1 MADSDLD
8 LEIREIKREIIESRG
23 LVIKTNNLTSTLG
36 SDIKTIAKRQAGYE
50 RKLTINSAVAYV
62 LTIGVVFVG
71 AYVASDQ
78 RARRYETQRQA
89 VEQENHRLE
98 AELEKA
104 QTAQSARV
112 AAVQKATKLGE
123 LIDRGEREEFVAEL
137 GAIDREELSPLEV
150 RYLEE
155 TSSRF
160 RTELSMRAFQEGL
173 EHARAKRYGDA
184 VTAFERSLDL
194 QKTNGH
200 TARVR
205 LHMADALRLQ
215 GKRAEAIAV
224 LRELLD
230 SELLDR
236 ELVAESR
243 WNLAL
248 CFAETSKRDE
258 SRRELLYIINK
269 FPQSHWARIA
279 RKKLLEVNA
288 MR

>member
-98 AELEKA
+98 AELEKV
-104 QTAQSARV
+104 QTAQAVRSA
-112 AAVQKATKLGE
+112 ALQKATKLGD
-123 LIDRGEREEFVAEL
+123 LVARGERESFVEEL
-137 GAIDREELSPLEV
+137 ASLDREQLSPLEI

-160 RTELSMRAFQEGL
+160 KTELAMRSFQEGL
-173 EHARAKRYGDA
+173 EHSRAKRYGDA
-184 VTAFERSLDL
+184 VTAFERSLGL
-194 QKTNGH
+194 QKSNGQ

-205 LHMADALRLQ
+205 LHLADALRLQ
-215 GKRAEAIAV
+215 GKRTEAIEV

-230 SELLDR
+230 SDLLDR

-258 SRRELLYIINK
+258 SRRELLYIMNK

-279 RKKLLEVNA
+279 RVKLLEVNA

>member
-1 MADSDLD
+1 MDENDLD

-62 LTIGVVFVG
+62 LTVGVIFVG

-78 RARRYETQRQA
+78 RARRYETERQA
-89 VEQENHRLE
+89 VERTNQQLE
-98 AELEKA
+98 QDLEKI
-104 QTAQSARV
+104 QTAQKARQV
-112 AAVQKATKLGE
+112 ALQKAQELGE
-123 LIDRGEREEFVAEL
+123 LIERGEREQLIEKL
-137 GAIDREELSPLEV
+137 PGLDREQLSLYET
-150 RYLEE
+150 RYLDE
-155 TSSRF
+155 TAKRF
-160 RTELSMRAFQEGL
+160 RTELSMRSFQEGL
-173 EHARAKRYGDA
+173 EHIRSKRYDDA
-184 VTAFERSLDL
+184 VTSFERSLEMVKD
-194 QKTNGH
+194 NGH

-205 LHMADALRLQ
+205 LHLAGALRLQ

-224 LRELLD
+224 LRDLLD
-230 SELLDR
+230 SDLLDR
-236 ELVAESR
+236 DLVAESR

-248 CFAETSKRDE
+248 CFAETNKRDE

-269 FPQSHWARIA
+269 FPRSHWARTS
-279 RKKLLEVNA
+279 RKKLLEVNR